1 MQKFGLIH
9 NINLNTSMLSLQ
21 ENRKVVNYYIPKN
34 IFKKLKKYLYAGNF
48 VSFVCGDEIILK
60 RKRYFYE
67 INYFKEISVPSNA
80 RRIKLYSKRDNIMEL
95 RKILSSLSN
104 MLFIDLEM
112 TMPNFE
118 GKNFKPEL
126 IQASYII
133 TDKNLLELKKRDF
146 HIIPTMAS
154 GLNERTEKFLHITT
168 KELFSKGVKY
178 RDFYNVFKMD
188 LDEYKPTVVIF
199 GKNDKGFL
207 ESSYKTNM
215 VESLNGRIRFINIS
229 QLLKNYFELQM
240 DPGLF
245 KSYEILY
252 NDDLPEQKHDSFEDA
267 YYTYK
272 IFAKFKEIIDNE

>member
-9 NINLNTSMLSLQ
+9 NINLNTSMFSLQ

>member
-95 RKILSSLSN
+95 KKILSSLSN